1 MAATRGRTVDSNA
14 SRYPGISGV
23 TIRLHHF
30 TTRGAISLL
39 IARSLIA
46 AKCIE
51 WDDNASSALL
61 FSFDV
66 AQWSLA

>member
-1 MAATRGRTVDSNA
+1 VSQYGSIT
-14 SRYPGISGV
+14 
-23 TIRLHHF
+23 LLL
-30 TTRGAISLL
+30 GAISLL

-61 FSFDV
+61 FSFDI
-66 AQWSLA
+66 AQWSSA